1 MFQRAKAQ
9 KNLEAEDA
17 EATKAGKNLSCLLG
31 KSEAH
36 IPGLPL
42 LLKCLKKLHSKDTYH
57 TTCLFIFVFYPSF
70 SS

>member
-1 MFQRAKAQ
+1 MRQYNIKMGRTNMFQRANAQ

-17 EATKAGKNLSCLLG
+17 EAKKAGKNLSCLLG

-42 LLKCLKKLHSKDTYH
+42 LLKC
-57 TTCLFIFVFYPSF
+57 
-70 SS
+70 

>member
-1 MFQRAKAQ
+1 MRQCNIKMGRTNMFQRAKAQ

-17 EATKAGKNLSCLLG
+17 EAKKAGKILSCFLG

-42 LLKCLKKLHSKDTYH
+42 LLKC
-57 TTCLFIFVFYPSF
+57 
-70 SS
+70 